1 MRIKREPLTLKTIG
15 SYGLHQLSKAGKITP
30 IEVYMRI
37 IYGII
42 IVIVSMASLIGM
54 QKWLGP
60 VLPALT
66 VETLP
71 LELRIVASGEVRYQS
86 LARIGS
92 EITGTVVARHVREGD
107 QVKKGDLLIEL
118 NPKELQSRLSQAKT
132 LLEQL
137 QKNSRPQAQAA
148 LVEAK
153 ENLQQASREAR
164 RREALAKKGILPA
177 EQVEQAQRIE
187 KNAKTALTRAQ
198 LAADALAP
206 NNTEEHLL
214 QQRVA
219 SAEAEL
225 AKTRLYAPFAGRV
238 QTRNVE
244 PGDLVQPGKVLLEI
258 ARSDGLEVVVA
269 LDEKNFAPVKSDQSV
284 QLIAD
289 AWPQITIPGIVSFIA
304 PAVDSERGTI
314 DVHIDVLPN
323 DSNEKY
329 TLLQGMT
336 VSANIITAERER
348 TLVLPNDYILFNSN
362 GKAQVAR
369 WQDGKVNLVDVTLGL
384 QNATHSE
391 ITSGLKQDDVVVQAA
406 NPNDKLA
413 NGQRARVHFEQV
425 QHVIL

>member
-1 MRIKREPLTLKTIG
+1 
-15 SYGLHQLSKAGKITP
+15 
-30 IEVYMRI
+30 MRI

-42 IVIVSMASLIGM
+42 IVAICIASILGM

-60 VLPALT
+60 ALPALT
-66 VETLP
+66 VELLP
-71 LELRIVASGEVRYQS
+71 LELRIVSSGEVRYQS

-92 EITGTVVARHVREGD
+92 EITGTVMARHVREGD
-107 QVKKGDLLIEL
+107 QVSKGDLLIEL

-148 LVEAK
+148 LAEAK
-153 ENLQQASREAR
+153 ENVEQASREAR
-164 RREALAKKGILPA
+164 RREALAAKGMIPD
-177 EQVEQAQRIE
+177 EQVEQAQRLE
-187 KNAKTALTRAQ
+187 LNAKTALTRAQ

-206 NNTEEHLL
+206 NSTEEHLL

-225 AKTRLYAPFAGRV
+225 AKTKLYAPFAGRV

-269 LDEKNFAPVKSDQSV
+269 LDEKNFAPVKLNQPV

-289 AWPQITIPGIVSFIA
+289 AWPQVTIPGVVSFIA

-314 DVHIDVLPN
+314 DVHIDVLPD
-323 DSNEKY
+323 DSSEQH

-348 TLVLPNDYILFNSN
+348 TMVLPNDYILFNTN

-369 WQDGKVNLVDVTLGL
+369 WQSGHVNLIDVTLGL
-384 QNATHSE
+384 QSATHSE
-391 ITSGLKQDDVVVQAA
+391 IISGLAQGDVVAQAA
-406 NPNDKLA
+406 NSNDTLTD
-413 NGQRARVHFEQV
+413 GQRARVRFEQV
-425 QHVIL
+425 QHVIH